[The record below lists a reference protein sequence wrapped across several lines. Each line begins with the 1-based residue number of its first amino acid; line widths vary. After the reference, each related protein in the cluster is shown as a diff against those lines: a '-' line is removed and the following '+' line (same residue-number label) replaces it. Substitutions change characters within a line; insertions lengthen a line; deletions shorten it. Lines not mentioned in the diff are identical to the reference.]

1 MIYSRLPSVAFQYSY
16 ILTLISISYYL
27 FNKLLLYIQISHAAV
42 PLHKNV
48 YFIALAM
55 FSLTVHLLVDSYWQG
70 CYFKSRFISIAVVL
84 SFMTAIIHGA
94 MLNVAPCFT
103 LNLLRFSWFWEV
115 VWVTLDLSFAWLLC
129 IAAVIENRHWYF
141 LILAHLLRLDSSGCY
156 KYNNRLLIHLS
167 SSRPNNCNI
176 LVH

>member
-16 ILTLISISYYL
+16 IPTLISINYL

-48 YFIALAM
+48 YFIDLAM

-84 SFMTAIIHGA
+84 SFMTAIIHGTL
-94 MLNVAPCFT
+94 LNVAPCFT
-103 LNLLRFSWFWEV
+103 LNLLRFSWFSEV

-129 IAAVIENRHWYF
+129 SCYRKST
-141 LILAHLLRLDSSGCY
+141 LILFNSRTLASFRFLWLL
-156 KYNNRLLIHLS
+156 
-167 SSRPNNCNI
+167 
-176 LVH
+176 

>member
-16 ILTLISISYYL
+16 IPTLISINYL

-84 SFMTAIIHGA
+84 SFMTGII
-94 MLNVAPCFT
+94 
-103 LNLLRFSWFWEV
+103 SWFSEV
-115 VWVTLDLSFAWLLC
+115 VCVTLDHSFVWLLC
-129 IAAVIENRHWYF
+129 SCYRKSTLIL
-141 LILAHLLRLDSSGCY
+141 LILAHLLRSDSSGCY
-156 KYNNRLLIHLS
+156 RYNYRLLNTYPLIQFTTQ
-167 SSRPNNCNI
+167 
-176 LVH
+176 

>member
-84 SFMTAIIHGA
+84 SFMTAIIHGTL
-94 MLNVAPCFT
+94 LNVAPCFT
-103 LNLLRFSWFWEV
+103 LNLLRFSWFSEV
-115 VWVTLDLSFAWLLC
+115 VWVTLDHSFVWLLC
-129 IAAVIENRHWYF
+129 SCYRKST
-141 LILAHLLRLDSSGCY
+141 LILFNSRTLASFRFLWLL
-156 KYNNRLLIHLS
+156 
-167 SSRPNNCNI
+167 
-176 LVH
+176 

>member
-84 SFMTAIIHGA
+84 SFMTAII
-94 MLNVAPCFT
+94 
-103 LNLLRFSWFWEV
+103 SWFSEV
-115 VWVTLDLSFAWLLC
+115 VWVTLDHSFVWLLC
-129 IAAVIENRHWYF
+129 SCYRKST
-141 LILAHLLRLDSSGCY
+141 LILFNSRTLASFRFLWLL
-156 KYNNRLLIHLS
+156 
-167 SSRPNNCNI
+167 
-176 LVH
+176 